1 MVDSGK
7 VTSTLLGIQMFDAT
21 EQNMEDILCSICNYT
36 TNSQKNL
43 IYHIV
48 RQHRNDSN
56 FHVIC
61 TFPHCFYSSRS
72 WGAFKSNFSRQHRQR
87 IDVGMISVPDD
98 EHDNEISPICSS
110 LNKMDMHCALNLMT
124 LH

>member
-7 VTSTLLGIQMFDAT
+7 VTSTLLGIRMFDAT
-21 EQNMEDILCSICNYT
+21 EQNMEDILCLICNYT

-61 TFPHCFYSSRS
+61 TFPHCFIVQDP
-72 WGAFKSNFSRQHRQR
+72 G
-87 IDVGMISVPDD
+87 VPLKVIFL
-98 EHDNEISPICSS
+98 DNTDKE
-110 LNKMDMHCALNLMT
+110 
-124 LH
+124 